1 MTVDTMA
8 DTPENT
14 VPKLPRSEAEA
25 QACAARHGWTIP
37 APCLPGV
44 VANLDLL
51 ARHAAIFAGKPA

>member
-8 DTPENT
+8 DTPENAL
-14 VPKLPRSEAEA
+14 PNLPRNEAEA

-44 VANLDLL
+44 VANRELL
-51 ARHAAIFAGKPA
+51 TRHAAIFAGKPA